1 MPNNILSDTQRLNL
15 QNIMNE
21 NNIEDNTNNIKS
33 SKHSSLIKTDVNHL
47 VFIKKKH
54 KILEKNNPEDF
65 DKMCIN
71 ECQFLFNNYTDI
83 FNKVKKDII
92 DLNILDYFLKT
103 LKKIEDGEIDQNE
116 GSYLVGDLLKKIY
129 VDSALRREKQL
140 DEKNNTSCK
149 KRPIKEKNI
158 SYIQYKNLIE
168 NCKNQKA

>member
-1 MPNNILSDTQRLNL
+1 
-15 QNIMNE
+15 
-21 NNIEDNTNNIKS
+21 
-33 SKHSSLIKTDVNHL
+33 
-47 VFIKKKH
+47 
-54 KILEKNNPEDF
+54 
-65 DKMCIN
+65 
-71 ECQFLFNNYTDI
+71 
-83 FNKVKKDII
+83 
-92 DLNILDYFLKT
+92 
-103 LKKIEDGEIDQNE
+103 GEIDQNE